1 MKKNILLLL
10 TIAILS
16 TIVPIGMS
24 EAYASEKKVETLLSK
39 KKRNKGY
46 VKPRSKKI
54 LGIFKRKSNC
64 GCPNK

>member
-1 MKKNILLLL
+1 MKKNILLIL
-10 TIAILS
+10 TIVILS
-16 TIVPIGMS
+16 TVAPVGVS
-24 EAYASEKKVETLLSK
+24 KVYASEKKVESLLSK

-46 VKPRSKKI
+46 TKPRSKKI